1 MTDTK
6 LTDRVRRMGIAR
18 LVALTLGVT
27 LFALAGVLGW
37 QAHSLQEEPVTNR
50 ALIDE
55 EAGDDV
61 ATFVKRS
68 LTEILSHDWE
78 DPERTSTAADAVLS
92 GQARTEYDTLFADLQ
107 DRAPGQKLT
116 LTAEVQLAGIQ
127 ELTLDKATL
136 LVFLDQS
143 SHRASDDDA
152 SVSAAQLSV
161 TVERTDNTWMI
172 TGLKPL

>member
-1 MTDTK
+1 MTGTQ
-6 LTDRVRRMGIAR
+6 LTDRVRRIGTAR
-18 LVALTLGVT
+18 LVALALGVT

-37 QAHSLQEEPVTNR
+37 QAHSLQQEPVTNR

-61 ATFVKRS
+61 TTFVSRS
-68 LTEILSHDWE
+68 LTQILSHDWKH
-78 DPERTSTAADAVLS
+78 PERTTEAADAVLS

-116 LTAEVQLAGIQ
+116 LTAEVQVAGIQ
-127 ELTLDKATL
+127 ELTLDKATV

-152 SVSAAQLSV
+152 SVSAAQLSI
-161 TVERTDNTWMI
+161 TVERTEGTWMI
-172 TGLKPL
+172 TGLEPL